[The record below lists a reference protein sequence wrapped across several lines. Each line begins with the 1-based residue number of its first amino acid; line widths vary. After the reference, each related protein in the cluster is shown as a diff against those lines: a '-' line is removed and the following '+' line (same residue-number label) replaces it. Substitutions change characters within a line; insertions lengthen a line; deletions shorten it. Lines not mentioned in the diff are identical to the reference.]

1 MSRLPQLGPYF
12 DDFVRASSADLLRLA
27 VLLTGDHGQ
36 AEDLLQV
43 SLVRTATHW
52 RSARQHP
59 SAYTRR
65 VLVNL
70 AKNRWRDRARR
81 PHEAQDLTGV
91 EREQSSAEYGVVARD
106 DMFGLVRQ
114 LPLEQRKV
122 LVLRYFEDL
131 TVAEVAAIL
140 RCSQGT
146 VKSRSYRAL
155 ATLRNLIAAQD
166 GHTQEEKQDAH

>member
-1 MSRLPQLGPYF
+1 
-12 DDFVRASSADLLRLA
+12 
-27 VLLTGDHGQ
+27 
-36 AEDLLQV
+36 
-43 SLVRTATHW
+43 
-52 RSARQHP
+52 
-59 SAYTRR
+59 
-65 VLVNL
+65 
-70 AKNRWRDRARR
+70 
-81 PHEAQDLTGV
+81 
-91 EREQSSAEYGVVARD
+91 
-106 DMFGLVRQ
+106 MFGLVRQ